1 MAPKHPT
8 CDTRLLRVE
17 GAESMSTFGFEG
29 LGQLQL
35 GTRSPKVALEKL
47 FMAATN
53 VVPAASAATEDA
65 ITE

>member
-1 MAPKHPT
+1 
-8 CDTRLLRVE
+8 
-17 GAESMSTFGFEG
+17 MSTFEG

-53 VVPAASAATEDA
+53 VVPTDSAATEDS
-65 ITE
+65 IYPLLRTRIGTR